1 MTTRRDIKT
10 SVIKSWQTSL
20 GPVLAVCVWELA
32 ARGGFIETVLLP
44 APSAVGAA
52 LWKCGMEGILW
63 SDVASSLKRV
73 GVGYVIGASTGFIV
87 GIMYMNSTVRRFLRP
102 LVELLRPIPP
112 LAWIPLSL
120 LWFGFGDPPAYFLVS
135 LGAFFPVLSST
146 HLGFA
151 RVEVSY
157 VRAARVL
164 GLGRLRTFSSVILP
178 QAYPAIL
185 TGLRTAMGFCWMI
198 VVTAELV
205 GAQSGL
211 GYMIQISRAQLQT
224 DMVVG
229 GMLVIGAIGFF
240 LHEAT
245 VALER
250 ILVPWRFRG
259 RELST
264 EA

>member
-1 MTTRRDIKT
+1 
-10 SVIKSWQTSL
+10 
-20 GPVLAVCVWELA
+20 
-32 ARGGFIETVLLP
+32 
-44 APSAVGAA
+44 
-52 LWKCGMEGILW
+52 
-63 SDVASSLKRV
+63 
-73 GVGYVIGASTGFIV
+73 
-87 GIMYMNSTVRRFLRP
+87 
-102 LVELLRPIPP
+102 
-112 LAWIPLSL
+112 
-120 LWFGFGDPPAYFLVS
+120 
-135 LGAFFPVLSST
+135 
-146 HLGFA
+146 
-151 RVEVSY
+151 
-157 VRAARVL
+157 
-164 GLGRLRTFSSVILP
+164 
-178 QAYPAIL
+178 
-185 TGLRTAMGFCWMI
+185 MGFCWMI